1 MSKTVSIDELASAVM
16 QELEEYNDLA
26 VEEVKKAA
34 QEAGKQ
40 AAEEIKGA
48 APVKSSRYAKSWKSK
63 VTKESATSVQVT
75 VYSPKRY
82 MLAHLL
88 EHGHA
93 NRGCGRT
100 RAIVHIKPAEENAI
114 EKFESDIRRAL
125 EK

>member
-1 MSKTVSIDELASAVM
+1 MSAVVSVDELASAVM
-16 QELEEYNDLA
+16 KELEEYNDLA
-26 VEEVKKAA
+26 LEEMKKAA

-40 AAEEIKGA
+40 AAEEIKGS
-48 APVKSSRYAKSWKSK
+48 APVKSGRYAKSWKSK
-63 VTKESATSVQVT
+63 VTEETSTGVQVT

-93 NRGCGRT
+93 NRGGGRT

>member
-1 MSKTVSIDELASAVM
+1 MSAVVSVDELASAVM
-16 QELEEYNDLA
+16 KELEEYNDLA
-26 VEEVKKAA
+26 LEEVKKAA

-40 AAEEIKGA
+40 AAEEIKGS
-48 APVKSSRYAKSWKSK
+48 APVKSGRYAKSWKSK
-63 VTKESATSVQVT
+63 VTEETSTGVQVT

-93 NRGCGRT
+93 NRGGGRT